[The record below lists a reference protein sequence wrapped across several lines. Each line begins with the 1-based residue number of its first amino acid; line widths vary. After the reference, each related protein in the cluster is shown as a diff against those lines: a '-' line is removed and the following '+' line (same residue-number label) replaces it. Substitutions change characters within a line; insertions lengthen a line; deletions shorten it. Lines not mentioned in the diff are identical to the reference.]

1 MMLDT
6 DFGTVTMTEKEKAI
20 SERQGHFTE
29 MASAALMDYADE
41 AEKTATK
48 TYQAFQKAFKGIEDS
63 LVDFVMN
70 GKLEWR
76 SLAESIIADIVRIQI
91 QTSITGP
98 MAKGIAPKSSGG
110 GGWLSTAFN
119 FVKDLPI
126 FSAQGNMFNRYGL
139 IPFATGG
146 IVTKP
151 TMFAFGQG
159 GIGVMGEAGTEAIM
173 PVTRTPSGD
182 LGVKAIVGSGMT
194 VNIYEA
200 PGTKVTAEKS
210 EDGNSLNILVEQLEG
225 AMLGR
230 MQRDTGLAKYMDTR
244 YKRNR

>member
-1 MMLDT
+1 
-6 DFGTVTMTEKEKAI
+6 
-20 SERQGHFTE
+20 

-48 TYQAFQKAFKGIEDS
+48 TYQVFQKAFEGMENS

-76 SLAESIIADIVRIQI
+76 SLAESIIADIARIQI
-91 QTSITGP
+91 QTAITGP
-98 MAKGIAPKSSGG
+98 LAKGFAPKSSGG
-110 GGWLSTAFN
+110 GGWLSNAFN
-119 FVKDLPI
+119 FVTGLSI

-210 EDGNSLNILVEQLEG
+210 EDGNSLNIMVEQLEG
-225 AMLGR
+225 VMLGR

>member
-1 MMLDT
+1 L
-6 DFGTVTMTEKEKAI
+6 A
-20 SERQGHFTE
+20 QG
-29 MASAALMDYADE
+29 L
-41 AEKTATK
+41 
-48 TYQAFQKAFKGIEDS
+48 
-63 LVDFVMN
+63 
-70 GKLEWR
+70 
-76 SLAESIIADIVRIQI
+76 
-91 QTSITGP
+91 
-98 MAKGIAPKSSGG
+98 APKSSGS

-119 FVKDLPI
+119 FVKELPI

-182 LGVKAIVGSGMT
+182 LGVKAIGGSGMT

-200 PGTKVTAEKS
+200 PGTKAR
-210 EDGNSLNILVEQLEG
+210 VEQSSDGMSMNVIIEQVEN
-225 AMLGR
+225 AIAGR
-230 MQRDTGLAKYMDTR
+230 MSRDGGLSRFMDAR
-244 YKRNR
+244 YQKNR